1 MDLAAS
7 MRALR
12 RQWILASVLLILTF
26 VAGMAAW
33 VKMPGPYSTESM
45 VVLLPSQQASKL
57 NGNNPYESYGGSESV
72 AGDIVLRQVMDPAVI
87 TALANKGYTA
97 SYAIADDPNTSGP
110 ILDITVTGNSAAEVE
125 NTLRGVT
132 NEVQTKLI
140 ALQSFL
146 VPANR
151 ITSMVASFDPTAKLE
166 VSKKARD
173 VVLIVGLGLVL
184 TYALPQI
191 LDANIRRRRGDD
203 RESGYAPPPSRD
215 VREVRDTRDVREDE
229 QVPSPYQ
236 QPHRRRYRP
245 VVDEPESMPMPP
257 VPVPADER
265 PPARPY
271 VERPRGGERVASP
284 APVDADVPATQ
295 AAPSAPADRRS
306 SRETARRRE
315 FTY

>member
-1 MDLAAS
+1 
-7 MRALR
+7 
-12 RQWILASVLLILTF
+12 
-26 VAGMAAW
+26 
-33 VKMPGPYSTESM
+33 
-45 VVLLPSQQASKL
+45 
-57 NGNNPYESYGGSESV
+57 
-72 AGDIVLRQVMDPAVI
+72 VMDPAVI

-203 RESGYAPPPSRD
+203 RVSGYTPPPSRD
-215 VREVRDTRDVREDE
+215 VRDARDVRDTRDDE

-245 VVDEPESMPMPP
+245 VIDEPESVPVP

-284 APVDADVPATQ
+284 APVDADVPAT
-295 AAPSAPADRRS
+295 PGAPADRRS
-306 SRETARRRE
+306 SREAARRRE

>member
-12 RQWILASVLLILTF
+12 RQWILAGFLLILTF
-26 VAGMAAW
+26 VAGVAAW

-110 ILDITVTGNSAAEVE
+110 ILDITVTGNNAAEVE

-151 ITSMVASFDPTAKLE
+151 ITSMVASYDPTAKLE

-191 LDANIRRRRGDD
+191 LDANLRRRRGDD
-203 RESGYAPPPSRD
+203 RVSGYAPPPSRD
-215 VREVRDTRDVREDE
+215 VRDARDVRDVREDE
-229 QVPSPYQ
+229 QAPSPYQ

-245 VVDEPESMPMPP
+245 VVDEPESVP
-257 VPVPADER
+257 VPVSAPADER

-271 VERPRGGERVASP
+271 VERPRGGERVTPP
-284 APVDADVPATQ
+284 APVDADVPATP
-295 AAPSAPADRRS
+295 AAPADRRS

>member
-12 RQWILASVLLILTF
+12 RQWILTGFLLILTF
-26 VAGMAAW
+26 VAGVAAW

-184 TYALPQI
+184 T
-191 LDANIRRRRGDD
+191 
-203 RESGYAPPPSRD
+203 
-215 VREVRDTRDVREDE
+215 
-229 QVPSPYQ
+229 
-236 QPHRRRYRP
+236 
-245 VVDEPESMPMPP
+245 
-257 VPVPADER
+257 
-265 PPARPY
+265 
-271 VERPRGGERVASP
+271 
-284 APVDADVPATQ
+284 
-295 AAPSAPADRRS
+295 
-306 SRETARRRE
+306 
-315 FTY
+315 